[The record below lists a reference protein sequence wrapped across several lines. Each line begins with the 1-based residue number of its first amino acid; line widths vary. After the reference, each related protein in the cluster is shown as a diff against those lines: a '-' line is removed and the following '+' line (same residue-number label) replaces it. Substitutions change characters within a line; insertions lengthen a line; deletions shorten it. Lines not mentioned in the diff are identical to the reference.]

1 MTTSPH
7 STASLNAARRARMAS
22 PTTPSKGVEL
32 TGPASHRPWRVGPL
46 QTPADYLRAL
56 SKLSRKAITGEIST
70 SNASRL
76 AYILRQGAD
85 LAVKVEELRQLVALK
100 AALEQ
105 VQSQASNGFAVL
117 PSPSNAHDHNGFAL
131 EGELLTRGDA
141 NGEGQP

>member
-1 MTTSPH
+1 MTTSSNP
-7 STASLNAARRARMAS
+7 TASPNAARRARMAA

-105 VQSQASNGFAVL
+105 VQSQASGGFAVL
-117 PSPSNAHDHNGFAL
+117 PPPASNGHDVSTAF
-131 EGELLTRGDA
+131 EGELLTAGDT
-141 NGEGQP
+141 NGGGNA